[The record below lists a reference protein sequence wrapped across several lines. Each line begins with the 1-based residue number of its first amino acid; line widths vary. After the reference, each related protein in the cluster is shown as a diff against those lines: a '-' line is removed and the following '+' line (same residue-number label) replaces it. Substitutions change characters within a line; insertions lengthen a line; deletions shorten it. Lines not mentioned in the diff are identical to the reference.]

1 MSVLVAVNYPAPIPV
16 GHLVEVTE
24 YADVRPERK
33 RRGTGLAEAFQ
44 HPVLLDVDTGI
55 RYMNHVHASA
65 GSNGGNSY
73 RPNRY
78 PLTPRRELPVSR
90 VWRGRVLGCAL
101 VYVEALSTR
110 HTALELDPLPPA

>member
-24 YADVRPERK
+24 YEDVRPERK
-33 RRGTGLAEAFQ
+33 RRGAGLGEAFQ

-55 RYMNHVHASA
+55 RFMNHVHASA
-65 GSNGGNSY
+65 GANGGNAH

-78 PLTPRRELPVSR
+78 PRTPRPELPVNR
-90 VWRGRVLGCAL
+90 VWRGRVLACAL
-101 VYVEALSTR
+101 VYVEALSTQ
-110 HTALELDPLPPA
+110 HTTLELEPDPPA